1 MVHLSFIAPLTL
13 ASFGFWRRKGR
24 LPLED
29 VDWLQTLLAL
39 SNSGCKLLS
48 TTIPSS
54 LMLLRTSARIVIS
67 RTAVRLVPK
76 ANPTVLNTSPYDL
89 FVPCTRYC
97 STKGPDAAA
106 ADVGSDA
113 AEDKP
118 EEVEAP
124 PSEVELLT
132 KERDE
137 LKEELSDAKDKVL
150 RAYAEM
156 ENVRTIAKRDV
167 KNSKDFAVQSFAKS
181 LLDVAD
187 NLGRAVESAPESDER
202 SDEMSALL
210 GMI

>member
-1 MVHLSFIAPLTL
+1 M
-13 ASFGFWRRKGR
+13 FGF
-24 LPLED
+24 D
-29 VDWLQTLLAL
+29 VA
-39 SNSGCKLLS
+39 S
-48 TTIPSS
+48 TTFSCPPVG
-54 LMLLRTSARIVIS
+54 TSVDS
-67 RTAVRLVPK
+67 
-76 ANPTVLNTSPYDL
+76 
-89 FVPCTRYC
+89 
-97 STKGPDAAA
+97 
-106 ADVGSDA
+106 DVGSDA